1 MLLELQDMASKIV
14 SPGEYALQFRQN
26 PCIHGFDDIVM
37 RIQQEMQFLTGIS
50 WKLQQVA
57 TFRGGTQVTQN

>member
-14 SPGEYALQFRQN
+14 SPGEYALQFRQK
-26 PCIHGFDDIVM
+26 PCIHGFDEIVA

-50 WKLQQVA
+50 
-57 TFRGGTQVTQN
+57 

>member
-1 MLLELQDMASKIV
+1 MLLELQDMASKIA

-26 PCIHGFDDIVM
+26 HVYMGFDEIVM

-50 WKLQQVA
+50 WKLQQ
-57 TFRGGTQVTQN
+57 TGQNIEV